1 MAGAIHVVAQNTGS
15 FQAMRSISQTMERAR
30 QLMDKIESNGLELN
44 FRAKGGA
51 RKLLNSLGL
60 NSDELTITI
69 KVPGEDKK

>member
-1 MAGAIHVVAQNTGS
+1 
-15 FQAMRSISQTMERAR
+15 
-30 QLMDKIESNGLELN
+30 MDKIESNGLELN